1 MAFAVVLAMVVLFL
15 FLIGAICVAH
25 AWLLV
30 KFYSVVYVSGS
41 EK

>member
-1 MAFAVVLAMVVLFL
+1 MAVAVVLAMVVLFL
-15 FLIGAICVAH
+15 CLIGSICLAR

-30 KFYSVVYVSGS
+30 KFYSVVYVSSG